1 MSISN
6 FDWRLNLTTV
16 VFCLFTLVSVST
28 AAKPADQSFFQPPK
42 PWRGVKNPLPRKG
55 NYFLPT
61 GFTFEAVLEGAIFS
75 YNLLTPASAVAD
87 ENICYRDE
95 IVLPKGTKFIG
106 VVQVVHSLDRVN
118 IDFHTCVFPEG
129 EEIKVDFMALWT
141 DGSAGVKGKV
151 ETHKDA
157 VAAKVAMK
165 SVLAGVQA
173 GAVAAAPTVEGAVA
187 AGLSQEAV
195 TTLDTSSA
203 KTLDSISIE
212 ERTPIKIFVK
222 ERTEY

>member
-1 MSISN
+1 MSITNSDRWSK
-6 FDWRLNLTTV
+6 FATV
-16 VFCLFTLVSVST
+16 VLCLSAIIPVSM
-28 AAKPADQSFFQPPK
+28 AAKPAEQSFMQPAK
-42 PWRGVKNPLPRKG
+42 PWRGVKSPLPRKG

-75 YNLLTPASAVAD
+75 YNLLTPVSAVAD
-87 ENICYRDE
+87 ENIRYQDE
-95 IVLPKGTKFIG
+95 IVFPKGTKFIG

-118 IDFHTCVFPEG
+118 IDFHTCVFPDG
-129 EEIKVDFMALWT
+129 EEIDIKFLALWT

-173 GAVAAAPTVEGAVA
+173 GAALAAPTVEGAVA
-187 AGLSQEAV
+187 TGLSQEAV
-195 TTLDTSSA
+195 ATLDTSSA
-203 KTLDSISIE
+203 KTLESISVE

-222 ERTEY
+222 ARTEY